1 MRKIKNVWI
10 NNIRWY
16 TIILEMVTEEKK
28 ENIIGN
34 EGEKIRCQF
43 DEQKTLWYFSI
54 VDVIEIFANSTDA
67 RNYWKVL
74 KNRLKKA
81 DLELVTKINQLKMK
95 ARDGKL
101 YMTDTADQELM
112 VRILETIPS
121 ANIEKF
127 KHYAKSLIEGLD
139 TPPIPLPEQKTVPIP
154 FEPGSNTESSP
165 DLVED
170 PRSENRDVH
179 DLLPI
184 NAETDQTDY
193 SEQIGK
199 EKKVNEIVE
208 GEMELLVDAYQ
219 TTTEIFIIAMI
230 AGVDLKDL
238 NIFVENNKLIIQGK
252 RINDI
257 SENNLN
263 NYLYQ
268 ELYWTTFS
276 RSLTLPS
283 LVQKDEIETH
293 MEFGK
298 LTIRLPKII

>member
-112 VRILETIPS
+112 VRILFELIFHQFLKQ
-121 ANIEKF
+121 AV
-127 KHYAKSLIEGLD
+127 SLLIC
-139 TPPIPLPEQKTVPIP
+139 V
-154 FEPGSNTESSP
+154 N
-165 DLVED
+165 
-170 PRSENRDVH
+170 H
-179 DLLPI
+179 LL
-184 NAETDQTDY
+184 
-193 SEQIGK
+193 SFL
-199 EKKVNEIVE
+199 
-208 GEMELLVDAYQ
+208 LLVQSA
-219 TTTEIFIIAMI
+219 
-230 AGVDLKDL
+230 L
-238 NIFVENNKLIIQGK
+238 
-252 RINDI
+252 
-257 SENNLN
+257 S
-263 NYLYQ
+263 
-268 ELYWTTFS
+268 
-276 RSLTLPS
+276 
-283 LVQKDEIETH
+283 
-293 MEFGK
+293 
-298 LTIRLPKII
+298 